1 MNFIL
6 IYQHIRSISC
16 GKYIQIFKCV
26 FKLND
31 VCKHH
36 TTQLSTH
43 THRLIHKMKK
53 KRKNTLTHTRIC
65 SQSTCTFSVL
75 HWTIHRYF
83 TTVSACVWVCVCE
96 CIQEIGNG
104 DELHWRPPDECYVEV
119 EVEIDGM
126 LCVLGPCVICALII
140 KWLHFC
146 IKCSSSWINSE
157 CAAFI
162 GRTEF
167 GFQHTHSHTQ
177 RRICTPG

>member
-6 IYQHIRSISC
+6 IYQHIKSISC

-43 THRLIHKMKK
+43 THRLIHKMKRE
-53 KRKNTLTHTRIC
+53 RKNTLTHTRIH
-65 SQSTCTFSVL
+65 SRSTCTFSVL

-83 TTVSACVWVCVCE
+83 TTVSSSVCMCGCE

-126 LCVLGPCVICALII
+126 RAWSVCDLCAYYKMITL
-140 KWLHFC
+140 LHQM
-146 IKCSSSWINSE
+146 
-157 CAAFI
+157 FI
-162 GRTEF
+162 ELNQLWMCRFYRTY
-167 GFQHTHSHTQ
+167 GIRLSTHSHTQ